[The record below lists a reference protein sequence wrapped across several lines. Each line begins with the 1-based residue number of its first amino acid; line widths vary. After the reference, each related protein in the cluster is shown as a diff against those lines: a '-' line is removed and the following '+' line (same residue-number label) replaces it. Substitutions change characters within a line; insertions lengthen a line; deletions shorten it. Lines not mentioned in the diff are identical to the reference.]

1 MAALPIYIS
10 IPEAASRLGVDEAN
24 LRRLVSAGRMK
35 AITLNG
41 EIAVSEESIGKKSAP
56 ASVPGIQKSDL
67 PEYKKFAHL
76 AGVEIGVGEA
86 ARKYKVAT
94 STMYKWYRSNYIQG
108 LGQIGQKVLLNE
120 QDVAYCAE
128 IYHANAGQGKWLFN
142 KDGTPYKK
150 TEVQYS

>member
-1 MAALPIYIS
+1 MAALPSYIS

-41 EIAVSEESIGKKSAP
+41 EIAVSEESIEKKSAP
-56 ASVPGIQKSDL
+56 VSVPGIQKTDL

-76 AGVEIGVGEA
+76 AGVEIWMSEA
-86 ARKYKVAT
+86 ARKYNVPHPTLSLWSKRFYITKLGKVGNK
-94 STMYKWYRSNYIQG
+94 TM
-108 LGQIGQKVLLNE
+108 LNE

-150 TEVQYS
+150 N